1 MRPRNDVEILIDG
14 RRKQLGI
21 GRKELALATVGSQTT
36 WTSRMLNPLM
46 FRHEETQRLFRY
58 LDFTQEKRREFY
70 EAMDWLGEVAK

>member
-46 FRHEETQRLFRY
+46 FRHEETQRRSR
-58 LDFTQEKRREFY
+58 KRKIGC
-70 EAMDWLGEVAK
+70 LHVARLSRQTLTA